1 MFLKKFMVTAKRK
14 LIHVLHIHVRYV
26 QSCTGRY
33 VPDFW
38 LLYECY
44 LDGLEGLEQATDF
57 IHTEILGKLKLQNL
71 DKTQRL

>member
-1 MFLKKFMVTAKRK
+1 MYS
-14 LIHVLHIHVRYV
+14 HVPVY
-26 QSCTGRY
+26 RY

-38 LLYECY
+38 LLYERY

-71 DKTQRL
+71 DKTQRLNISQH